1 MQLTSKERMLNE
13 IQNRV
18 PDTVALFRD
27 KEALLR
33 ELRSQLN
40 HRDLQLLDY
49 SRELDR
55 MKRINEQL
63 ESGMQL
69 QGT

>member
-1 MQLTSKERMLNE
+1 MMSEFQK
-13 IQNRV
+13 RV

-55 MKRINEQL
+55 MKRINEKL
-63 ESGMQL
+63 GSSNSF
-69 QGT
+69 